1 MANPT
6 KTTLRREY
14 TDKRNKI
21 EAALRLR
28 DSGFIRHRLL
38 QLPAWQEADTILTY
52 VSFSPEVDTH
62 KIIEEAL
69 RLGKRVVVPCVD
81 PKGIE
86 TALSELR
93 SRGDLA
99 PGPLRGILEPAEAFR
114 IPVDPSEIELALVPG
129 VAFDRKGGRLGLG
142 GGYYDRL
149 MPKMKNAFRLGL
161 AFSVQL
167 HVGTL
172 PLESHDVPIDVILT
186 EKELIE
192 ISSVDARR
200 SPRGGAS

>member
-38 QLPAWQEADTILTY
+38 QLPAWQEADTILIY
-52 VSFSPEVDTH
+52 VSFSAEVETH
-62 KIIEEAL
+62 KIIEEAF
-69 RLGKRVVVPCVD
+69 RLGKRVVVPCAD
-81 PKGIE
+81 PQRNE
-86 TALSELR
+86 TPLSELR

-114 IPVDPSEIELALVPG
+114 IPVNPSEIELALVPA
-129 VAFDRKGGRLGLG
+129 VAYDRYGSRLGLG

-149 MPKMKNAFRLGL
+149 LPKMTNALRLGL

-167 HVGTL
+167 HPGAL
-172 PLESHDVPIDVILT
+172 PREPHDVPIDAIVT
-186 EKELIE
+186 EKEFIE
-192 ISSVDARR
+192 ISTVDARR
-200 SPRGGAS
+200 RRGGAS